1 MYICIYNIYNIYI
14 IYIYMYNIYIHV
26 HIYISLSHFTLVAF
40 LHLPFEFLSFKYS
53 DELPEICIAQFEC
66 KLQYNSK

>member
-1 MYICIYNIYNIYI
+1 
-14 IYIYMYNIYIHV
+14 MYNTYIHV
-26 HIYISLSHFTLVAF
+26 QIYISLSHFTLVAF